1 MVGVKMRSFVTR
13 PWGWYQV
20 VTESPDSTVKILC
33 VKPGERLSL
42 QTHRKRS
49 ETWIPLDDG
58 LEAQIGENLVELF
71 KYHKYEVPVGVKH
84 RLINPKGY
92 AVEVIELISGSYDEN
107 DIIRLEDDYGRS

>member
-20 VTESPDSTVKILC
+20 LSETPVNAVKILC

-58 LEAQIGENLVELF
+58 LEAQIGENLVEL
-71 KYHKYEVPVGVKH
+71 KAYNSYEVPVGVQH
-84 RLINPKGY
+84 RLINPQGY
-92 AVEVIELISGSYDEN
+92 EIEVVELITGAYDEN
-107 DIIRLEDDYGRS
+107 DISRIEDDYGRS